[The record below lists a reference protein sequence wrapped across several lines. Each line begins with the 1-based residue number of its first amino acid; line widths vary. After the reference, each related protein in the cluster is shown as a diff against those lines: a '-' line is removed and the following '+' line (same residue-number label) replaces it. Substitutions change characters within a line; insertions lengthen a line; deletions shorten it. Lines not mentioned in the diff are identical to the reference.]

1 MKPVNWLLESE
12 RYVCLGDGVVD
23 TVNFSCYHNLAGG
36 NVKRR
41 EYQHKVS

>member
-1 MKPVNWLLESE
+1 MKPIDWLLESE

-41 EYQHKVS
+41 EYWHTAS